1 MLLILSSKIKI
12 TEELFISSYQTID
25 DDNLEDCD
33 EDEQN
38 KIKVDCK

>member
-1 MLLILSSKIKI
+1 MLIFSSKIKI
-12 TEELFISSYQTID
+12 REELFISSYQTID

>member
-1 MLLILSSKIKI
+1 MLLILSSEIKI